1 MTTQITIGTVLAAIN
16 EGEALGC
23 DMKGKLDKN
32 RILMF
37 DHGHRRP
44 RSCGHIAVVDG
55 ALDMSGAKLPSV
67 MFSKAEGYILAKLST

>member
-1 MTTQITIGTVLAAIN
+1 MAKQITIETVLAAIN

-32 RILMF
+32 RIAMF

-44 RSCGHIAVVDG
+44 RPCGYIAVVDC
-55 ALDMSGAKLPSV
+55 ALDMSNAKLPSV
-67 MFSKAEGYILAKLST
+67 MFSKAEGYILAKIA